1 MYQFTERELIIVLHH
16 AILLYREYIDR
27 HGQSEENAATSAV
40 SDVLDGMSEER
51 QLIRHGELSPDEAS
65 HEYSDKLRQL
75 AK

>member
-1 MYQFTERELIIVLHH
+1 MYQFTDKQLRKVLSD
-16 AILLYREYIDR
+16 AINLYQEYIDR

-51 QLIRHGELSPDEAS
+51 DLIRHGELLPDEAS
-65 HEYSDKLRQL
+65 HEYTEKLRQL